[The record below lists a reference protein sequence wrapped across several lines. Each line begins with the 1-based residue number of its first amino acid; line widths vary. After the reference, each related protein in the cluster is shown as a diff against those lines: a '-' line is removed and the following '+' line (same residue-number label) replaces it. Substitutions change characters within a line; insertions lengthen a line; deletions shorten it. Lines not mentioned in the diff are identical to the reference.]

1 MSAKMRIAVVLL
13 VTVVLMVMVELSET
27 RGRGG
32 GRSGGFRSSRSRG
45 SSGGSSS
52 KPKITKNTP
61 IKATSARSPVIVS
74 QTKPGL
80 RSSTFKKVVF
90 AYLVTHY
97 AFSSAPVY
105 RQGYPMY
112 RSYVSIPEERA
123 VRVTYERER
132 LLDDEGKLCLA
143 SARSQTIKEEIDDNL
158 VDLNTTVKYK
168 NGETK
173 TLHGVYNTLSLED
186 IKDQDF
192 EVCYVT
198 SGIKVIVEERAVR
211 VIYESERLLD
221 NEGKLC
227 LKITAGNQTM
237 KERIDDNLVYLNTTV
252 KCKNRE
258 TKTLHGVNN
267 TLSLED
273 VKDQEVRVTSL
284 AKYNIT
290 IVTGTTCTH
299 VEKTVEGTMVTL
311 YETNPNGSSQLN
323 INKKLLSILFAS
335 FAIINRF
342 RHQ

>member
-1 MSAKMRIAVVLL
+1 M
-13 VTVVLMVMVELSET
+13 
-27 RGRGG
+27 
-32 GRSGGFRSSRSRG
+32 
-45 SSGGSSS
+45 
-52 KPKITKNTP
+52 
-61 IKATSARSPVIVS
+61 
-74 QTKPGL
+74 
-80 RSSTFKKVVF
+80 
-90 AYLVTHY
+90 
-97 AFSSAPVY
+97 
-105 RQGYPMY
+105 
-112 RSYVSIPEERA
+112 
-123 VRVTYERER
+123 
-132 LLDDEGKLCLA
+132 
-143 SARSQTIKEEIDDNL
+143 
-158 VDLNTTVKYK
+158 
-168 NGETK
+168 
-173 TLHGVYNTLSLED
+173 
-186 IKDQDF
+186 
-192 EVCYVT
+192 
-198 SGIKVIVEERAVR
+198 R

-227 LKITAGNQTM
+227 LKTTAGNQTM

-290 IVTGTTCTH
+290 TVTGTTCTQ